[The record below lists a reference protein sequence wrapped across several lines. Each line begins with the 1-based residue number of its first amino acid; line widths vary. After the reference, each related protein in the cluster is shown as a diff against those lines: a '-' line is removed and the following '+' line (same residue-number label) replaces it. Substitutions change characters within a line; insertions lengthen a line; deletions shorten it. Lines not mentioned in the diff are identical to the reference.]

1 MEFLLTSTSW
11 GVENRIPNAVI
22 KKYTKREVR
31 TCSTFEEFDKRFSR
45 REGTWLSKGVN
56 HKTSKGRIQRE
67 FPNGAEGH
75 FIEIN
80 SIEELLEFQR
90 EVRSE
95 LIITFATDNE
105 SIQLKMLFYKRLR
118 NFTTERF
125 LTFRES
131 DWKFFIRDLVNEF
144 AH

>member
-1 MEFLLTSTSW
+1 MEFLLTSTSG
-11 GVENRIPNAVI
+11 GVEERIPNTTI

-31 TCSTFEEFDKRFSR
+31 VFSSFEEFDKRFSW
-45 REGTWLSKGVN
+45 REGTCLSKGVN
-56 HKTSKGRIQRE
+56 HKMSKDRIQRE

-95 LIITFATDNE
+95 LIITSATDNW
-105 SIQLKMLFYKRLR
+105 SIPAIEIYD
-118 NFTTERF
+118 NY
-125 LTFRES
+125 RE
-131 DWKFFIRDLVNEF
+131 
-144 AH
+144 

>member
-1 MEFLLTSTSW
+1 MEFLLTSTS
-11 GVENRIPNAVI
+11 GEVEKQIPNTTI

-45 REGTWLSKGVN
+45 GEGTWLSKGVN

-80 SIEELLEFQR
+80 SIEELLELQKK
-90 EVRSE
+90 VRSD
-95 LIITFATDNE
+95 LIITSATDNE
-105 SIQLKMLFYKRLR
+105 SIPVIEIY
-118 NFTTERF
+118 NYY
-125 LTFRES
+125 RE
-131 DWKFFIRDLVNEF
+131 
-144 AH
+144 

>member
-1 MEFLLTSTSW
+1 MEFLLTSTSG
-11 GVENRIPNAVI
+11 GVEKQIPNTTI
-22 KKYTKREVR
+22 KKYTKIEVR
-31 TCSTFEEFDKRFSR
+31 VFSSFEEFDKRFSW

-56 HKTSKGRIQRE
+56 HKMSKDRIQRE

-95 LIITFATDNE
+95 LIITSATDNW
-105 SIQLKMLFYKRLR
+105 SIPAIEIYDDY
-118 NFTTERF
+118 
-125 LTFRES
+125 RE
-131 DWKFFIRDLVNEF
+131 
-144 AH
+144 

>member
-1 MEFLLTSTSW
+1 MEFLLTSTSG
-11 GVENRIPNAVI
+11 GVENKIPNTTI

-75 FIEIN
+75 

-90 EVRSE
+90 KVRSE
-95 LIITFATDNE
+95 LVITSATDNE
-105 SIQLKMLFYKRLR
+105 SIPAIEIY
-118 NFTTERF
+118 NDY
-125 LTFRES
+125 RE
-131 DWKFFIRDLVNEF
+131 
-144 AH
+144 